1 MTPGLDPGEELRFEA
16 SARGWPPALPAWGW
30 YGLLLALAAL
40 AGCVFPL
47 RVTLGAVSFTAPLVV
62 PVLVLVLG
70 LELARLARWRNR
82 TILITDR
89 RILVLGGQLRPCV
102 LSALGRD
109 LGDRVAGEHL
119 LTPGAEPLSLAG
131 FDALDRESLSLALS
145 GPRAGAPEAGPELPP
160 RRRRGLGALAL
171 TLVLAATGLVELRS
185 WRVRAAQAELVRLGG
200 LAQAAMSQAKLTAA
214 AGLRASYLARVD
226 DLEAIDAAER
236 AARRAGAVHAGYALE
251 GRNSTLSLPWQG
263 SFEAYLQLAAPRLE
277 GQGLEPRAGALVRCS
292 WTSALVPGWPTVT
305 VTGTGWP
312 EDALLTDEL
321 VRLLRAAGVEVRE
334 GGVGGGE

>member
-1 MTPGLDPGEELRFEA
+1 MTPGLDPGEEPRFEA
-16 SARGWPPALPAWGW
+16 SARGWPPAFPAWGW
-30 YGLLLALAAL
+30 YGLLLAGAAL
-40 AGCVFPL
+40 AGCVFPV

-62 PVLVLVLG
+62 PVLVLILG
-70 LELARLARWRNR
+70 LELGRLARWRNR
-82 TILITDR
+82 GIVVTDR
-89 RILVLGGQLRPCV
+89 RILVLGGRLRPRV
-102 LSALGRD
+102 LSALMRD
-109 LGDRVAGEHL
+109 PGDRVLGELL

-131 FDALDRESLSLALS
+131 FDALDRESLALALS
-145 GPRAGAPEAGPELPP
+145 GSRAGAPETGPVRPI
-160 RRRRGLGALAL
+160 RRRRGLAALAL
-171 TLVLAATGLVELRS
+171 TLALAATGLVELRS
-185 WRVRAAQAELVRLGG
+185 WRVRAAEAELARLSG

-226 DLEAIDAAER
+226 DLTGIDETER
-236 AARRAGAVHAGYALE
+236 AALRAGAAQAGFELE

-263 SFEAYLQLAAPRLE
+263 SFEGYLQLAAPRLE
-277 GQGLEPRAGALVRCS
+277 GRGLEPRAGGLVRCS
-292 WTSALVPGWPTVT
+292 WTTALVPGWPTVT